1 MAIEKVVNLKVTDN
15 VDKTTKSVG
24 NLKTQL
30 REAQN
35 EVNELSAKFGA
46 TSVQAVEA
54 AKKAAELKDAIGEAK
69 SLTDA
74 FNPDAKFK
82 ALTSTLGGVA
92 GGFSAVQGAVG
103 LLGSESQSVEKAI
116 LKVQSAMAISQGVQA
131 IGESVDSFKQLG
143 AVIRAT
149 TLYQKALAGATA
161 VQTFV
166 MNGATLAAKALRG
179 ALVATGI
186 GALVVG
192 IGLLVANFDKLKS
205 IIFSSANNVKGLNDK
220 LKETIAINDDLISQD
235 ERRLTLL
242 EAQGSNEEK
251 IFATKQKNLTKEIAR
266 ILEKMDATEA
276 VYKAELEAGDL
287 TNERK
292 KELEDEYDAFKKQA
306 VDKRSEF
313 EINKN
318 AQVVKEVND
327 ALNDQI
333 KRDDEIQ
340 ASKDKKEEKAKEK
353 REKANEEAKRLREE
367 AYEHERLFVEQQL
380 TDSKDSIDKKREIVI
395 DDMALSKKDREKFLY
410 DLHLEEQKSEQE
422 HAEKLKDINK
432 RYDEEKENRLADTNV
447 KKEELDYQRRKLEI
461 ESIAQTESE
470 KLNLIEKLNKE
481 HNAKMIYAKKEDAA
495 KQKEIEKT
503 LADAKFEIQMQ
514 GLDAIDGLIG
524 LTKNLGEK
532 SKGIQKA
539 ALIAES
545 AVGIAKII
553 MNTNQANIQALANPA
568 NELSFG
574 AYAAAKIPL
583 NYATAGISI
592 ASTVAATAKGLAALG
607 GGGSASGG
615 SMPSGG
621 GQSAT
626 PPQFNI
632 VGQSGTNQLAQT
644 IAGQQNKPIEAFVVS
659 SAVSTSQA
667 LDRNRV
673 KTATFGG

>member
-1 MAIEKVVNLKVTDN
+1 MVEKVVNLKVTDN
-15 VDKTTKSVG
+15 VAQTTQSVG

-30 REAQN
+30 RQAQN
-35 EVNELSAKFGA
+35 EVNELSKKFGA
-46 TSVQAVEA
+46 TSEQAVQA
-54 AKKAAELKDAIGEAK
+54 AKRAAELKDAIGDAK

-166 MNGATLAAKALRG
+166 MNGATLAAKLLRG
-179 ALVATGI
+179 ALIATGV

-192 IGLLVANFDKLKS
+192 VGLLIANFDKVKKVVMNLIPGLSAVGDVVMSIVNTVTDFIGVTSEAERANERLKASAAAS
-205 IIFSSANNVKGLNDK
+205 IALNK
-220 LKETIAINDDLISQD
+220 KYLAEHGSQLD
-235 ERRLTLL
+235 E
-242 EAQGSNEEK
+242 
-251 IFATKQKNLTKEIAR
+251 FTKQKLAAKDKYN
-266 ILEKMDATEA
+266 EA
-276 VYKAELEAGDL
+276 IQEENADRVALA
-287 TNERK
+287 
-292 KELEDEYDAFKKQA
+292 KELNRELANIDKARQDE
-306 VDKRSEF
+306 
-313 EINKN
+313 
-318 AQVVKEVND
+318 
-327 ALNDQI
+327 
-333 KRDDEIQ
+333 
-340 ASKDKKEEKAKEK
+340 KDKKEKEAQDKIDEAEKKRLEKIKE
-353 REKANEEAKRLREE
+353 ANEAAQKIRDA
-367 AYEHERLFVEQQL
+367 AYEHEKLFVEEQL
-380 TDSKDSIDKKREIVI
+380 KDSKLSIDEKRNIVI
-395 DDMALSKKDREKFLY
+395 ADMALSKKDREKFLY

-461 ESIAQTESE
+461 ESIAQTETE
-470 KLNLIEKLNKE
+470 KLNLIAKLNEE
-481 HNAKMIYAKKEDAA
+481 HNAKMIDAKKADAD

-583 NYATAGISI
+583 NNITAGISI

-607 GGGSASGG
+607 GGGSSGGG
-615 SMPSGG
+615 SMPSG
-621 GQSAT
+621 QNAT

-632 VGQSGTNQLAQT
+632 VRQSGTNQLAQT

-659 SAVSTSQA
+659 SAVTTSQA

-673 KTATFGG
+673 RTATFGG

>member
-1 MAIEKVVNLKVTDN
+1 MAIEKVVNVKVVDN
-15 VDKTTKSVG
+15 VEATTKNVA

-30 REAQN
+30 RQAQN

-46 TSVQAVEA
+46 TSKQAVEA
-54 AKKAAELKDAIGEAK
+54 AKRAADLKDAIGDAK
-69 SLTDA
+69 ALTDA

-92 GGFSAVQGAVG
+92 GGFAAVQGAVG
-103 LLGSESQSVEKAI
+103 LLGSESQSVEKAL

-143 AVIRAT
+143 AVIRST
-149 TLYQKALAGATA
+149 TIFQKALSAATA
-161 VQTFV
+161 IQTFV
-166 MNGATLAAKALRG
+166 TNGATLAAKLLRG
-179 ALVATGI
+179 ALISTGI

-192 IGLLVANFDKLKS
+192 VGLLIANFDKVKKVVMTL
-205 IIFSSANNVKGLNDK
+205 IPGLSAVGDIVMGIVNTVTDFIGV
-220 LKETIAINDDLISQD
+220 TS
-235 ERRLTLL
+235 
-242 EAQGSNEEK
+242 
-251 IFATKQKNLTKEIAR
+251 
-266 ILEKMDATEA
+266 
-276 VYKAELEAGDL
+276 EAGRSIDKMVSDSEKTL
-287 TNERK
+287 RK
-292 KELEDEYDAFKKQA
+292 NQDFLDTQGDKYDDYTKRKIQA
-306 VDKRSEF
+306 NIDYAAK
-313 EINKN
+313 
-318 AQVVKEVND
+318 VKEVSED
-327 ALNDQI
+327 ETRTEDEKLKYLKDL
-333 KRDDEIQ
+333 RDKADREIEQ
-340 ASKDKKEEKAKEK
+340 ADKDRQAEKDKKAKEAQDK
-353 REKANEEAKRLREE
+353 LNEAEKTRLAKIKEANEAAQKIRDA
-367 AYEHERLFVEQQL
+367 AYEHEKLFVEQQL
-380 TDSKDSIDKKREIVI
+380 NDSKLSIDEKRNIVI
-395 DDMALSKKDREKFLY
+395 VDMALSKKDREKFLY

-461 ESIAQTESE
+461 NSIAQTESE
-470 KLNLIEKLNKE
+470 KLNLIAKLNEE
-481 HNAKMIYAKKEDAA
+481 HNAKMIDAKKEDAA

-583 NYATAGISI
+583 NNITAGISI

-607 GGGSASGG
+607 GGGSTGGG

-621 GQSAT
+621 SMST

-659 SAVSTSQA
+659 SSVTTSQS

>member
-15 VDKTTKSVG
+15 VDQTAKSVG

-35 EVNELSAKFGA
+35 EVNALSAKFGA
-46 TSVQAVEA
+46 TSEQAVNA
-54 AKKAAELKDAIGEAK
+54 AKRAAELKDAIGDAK

-166 MNGATLAAKALRG
+166 MNGATLAAKLLRG
-179 ALVATGI
+179 ALIATGV

-192 IGLLVANFDKLKS
+192 VGLLIANFDKVKKVVMNLIPGLSAVGDVVMSIVNTVTDFIGVTSEAERALDKMVSESQKTLKKNQD
-205 IIFSSANNVKGLNDK
+205 FLDTQGDK
-220 LKETIAINDDLISQD
+220 
-235 ERRLTLL
+235 
-242 EAQGSNEEK
+242 
-251 IFATKQKNLTKEIAR
+251 
-266 ILEKMDATEA
+266 
-276 VYKAELEAGDL
+276 Y
-287 TNERK
+287 
-292 KELEDEYDAFKKQA
+292 DEYTKRKIQA
-306 VDKRSEF
+306 NIDYAAK
-313 EINKN
+313 
-318 AQVVKEVND
+318 VKEVSED
-327 ALNDQI
+327 ETRTEAEKL
-333 KRDDEIQ
+333 KYLKGLRDKADREILQ
-340 ASKDKKEEKAKEK
+340 ADKDRQEENNKKAKEAQDK
-353 REKANEEAKRLREE
+353 INEAEKTRLEKIKEANEAAQKIRDA
-367 AYEHERLFVEQQL
+367 AYEHEKLFVEQQL
-380 TDSKDSIDKKREIVI
+380 TDSKLSIDEKRNIVI
-395 DDMALSKKDREKFLY
+395 ADMALSKKDREKFLY

-422 HAEKLKDINK
+422 HADKLKDINK

-461 ESIAQTESE
+461 DSIAQTESE
-470 KLNLIEKLNKE
+470 KLDLIAKLNEE
-481 HNAKMIYAKKEDAA
+481 HNAKMIGAEKEDSATRVEIAEKEKKA
-495 KQKEIEKT
+495 KM
-503 LADAKFEIQMQ
+503 DA
-514 GLDAIDGLIG
+514 LDAVGNSLNGMAELLGKQTAVGKTMAVASATISTIVGAQSAYENALKIPFVG
-524 LTKNLGEK
+524 TVLAPINAGIAIAAGMKNVQSILAVKTPG
-532 SKGIQKA
+532 GA
-539 ALIAES
+539 AGGGTTS
-545 AVGIAKII
+545 AVK
-553 MNTNQANIQALANPA
+553 
-568 NELSFG
+568 
-574 AYAAAKIPL
+574 
-583 NYATAGISI
+583 
-592 ASTVAATAKGLAALG
+592 
-607 GGGSASGG
+607 
-615 SMPSGG
+615 
-621 GQSAT
+621 

-659 SAVSTSQA
+659 SAVTTSQA

-673 KTATFGG
+673 KIATFGG

>member
-15 VDKTTKSVG
+15 VDKTTKSVS

-46 TSVQAVEA
+46 TSREAVEA
-54 AKKAAELKDAIGEAK
+54 AKRASDLKDAIGDAK
-69 SLTDA
+69 ALTDA

-92 GGFSAVQGAVG
+92 GGFAAVQGAVG
-103 LLGSESQSVEKAI
+103 LLGTESQDVEKMI
-116 LKVQSAMAISQGVQA
+116 LKVQSAMAITQGIQA
-131 IGESVDSFKQLG
+131 VGESVDNFKQLL
-143 AVIRAT
+143 AVVKDN
-149 TLYQKALAGATA
+149 LFYQKALAAA
-161 VQTFV
+161 IAIQTFV

-205 IIFSSANNVKGLNDK
+205 IIFSSANNVKVLNDK

-242 EAQGSNEEK
+242 EAQGANEEK
-251 IFATKQKNLTKEIAR
+251 IFATKQQNLTKEIAR

-306 VDKRSEF
+306 VEKRAEF

-340 ASKDKKEEKAKEK
+340 ASKDKKEEKAKER

-395 DDMALSKKDREKFLY
+395 ADMDLSKKDRQKFLY

-470 KLNLIEKLNKE
+470 KLNLIAKLNEE
-481 HNAKMIYAKKEDAA
+481 HNAKMIDAKKADADKQLEIEQAVAAA
-495 KQKEIEKT
+495 K
-503 LADAKFEIQMQ
+503 LAIQNSQ
-514 GLDAIDGLIG
+514 LDNISNGIAVIQ
-524 LTKNLGEK
+524 NLGIK
-532 SKGIQKA
+532 SKALQKG
-539 ALIAES
+539 LMIAES
-545 AVGIAKII
+545 AAGIAKIVI
-553 MNTNQANIQALANPA
+553 NTQAANSAAALKYALLPGGQALAAAEITA
-568 NELSFG
+568 NKVG
-574 AYAAAKIPL
+574 
-583 NYATAGISI
+583 AGIGI
-592 ASTVAATAKGLAALG
+592 AANLVSTSKALSALG
-607 GGGSASGG
+607 GGGSAGGG
-615 SMPSGG
+615 SQGTGG
-621 GQSAT
+621 SAPT

-659 SAVSTSQA
+659 SAVTSSQA

-673 KTATFGG
+673 RTATFGG

>member
-15 VDKTTKSVG
+15 VDQTAKSVG

-30 REAQN
+30 RQAQN

-46 TSVQAVEA
+46 TSEQAVNA
-54 AKKAAELKDAIGEAK
+54 AKKAAELKDAIGDAK

-179 ALVATGI
+179 ALIATGV

-192 IGLLVANFDKLKS
+192 VGLLIANFDKVKKVVMNLIPGLSAVGDVVMSIVNTVTDFIGVTSEAERTLDRMVSESQKTLKKNQD
-205 IIFSSANNVKGLNDK
+205 FLDTQGDK
-220 LKETIAINDDLISQD
+220 
-235 ERRLTLL
+235 
-242 EAQGSNEEK
+242 
-251 IFATKQKNLTKEIAR
+251 
-266 ILEKMDATEA
+266 
-276 VYKAELEAGDL
+276 Y
-287 TNERK
+287 
-292 KELEDEYDAFKKQA
+292 DEYTKRKIQA
-306 VDKRSEF
+306 NIDYAAK
-313 EINKN
+313 
-318 AQVVKEVND
+318 VKEVS
-327 ALNDQI
+327 
-333 KRDDEIQ
+333 DDETRTEAEKLKYLKDLRDKADREILQ
-340 ASKDKKEEKAKEK
+340 ADKDRQEENNKKAKEAQDK
-353 REKANEEAKRLREE
+353 INDAEKTRLEKIKEANEVAQKIRDA
-367 AYEHERLFVEQQL
+367 AYEHEKLFVEQQL
-380 TDSKDSIDKKREIVI
+380 TDSKLSIDEKRNIVI
-395 DDMALSKKDREKFLY
+395 ADMALSKKDREKFLY

-422 HAEKLKDINK
+422 HADKLKDINK

-470 KLNLIEKLNKE
+470 KLSLIAKLNEE
-481 HNAKMIYAKKEDAA
+481 HNAKMIGAEKEDSATRIEIAEKEKKA
-495 KQKEIEKT
+495 KM
-503 LADAKFEIQMQ
+503 DA
-514 GLDAIDGLIG
+514 LDAVGNSLNGMAELLGKQTAVGKTMAVASATISTIVGAQSAYENALKIPFVG
-524 LTKNLGEK
+524 TVLAPINAGIAIAAGMKNVQSILAVKTPG
-532 SKGIQKA
+532 GA
-539 ALIAES
+539 AGGGTTS
-545 AVGIAKII
+545 AVK
-553 MNTNQANIQALANPA
+553 P
-568 NELSFG
+568 
-574 AYAAAKIPL
+574 
-583 NYATAGISI
+583 
-592 ASTVAATAKGLAALG
+592 
-607 GGGSASGG
+607 
-615 SMPSGG
+615 PS
-621 GQSAT
+621 
-626 PPQFNI
+626 FNI

-659 SAVSTSQA
+659 SAVTTSQA

>member
-15 VDKTTKSVG
+15 VDQTTKSIG

-30 REAQN
+30 RQAQN

-46 TSVQAVEA
+46 TSEQAVEA
-54 AKKAAELKDAIGEAK
+54 AKRAAQLKDAIGDAK
-69 SLTDA
+69 TLTDA

-92 GGFSAVQGAVG
+92 GGFAAVQGAVG
-103 LLGSESQSVEKAI
+103 LLGSESQNVEKAI
-116 LKVQSAMAISQGVQA
+116 LKVQSAMAISQGIQSV
-131 IGESVDSFKQLG
+131 GESIDSFKQLG
-143 AVIRAT
+143 ATIKDTAVF
-149 TLYQKALAGATA
+149 QKALAAATA
-161 VQTFV
+161 IQTFV

-192 IGLLVANFDKLKS
+192 IGLLIENFDKLKS
-205 IIFSSANNVKGLNDK
+205 IIFGGASNAEILNKK
-220 LKETIAINDDLISQD
+220 LKETISLNDEIVSQN
-235 ERRLTLL
+235 ERSLKLL
-242 EAQGSNEEK
+242 EAQGANEEK
-251 IFATKQKNLTKEIAR
+251 LFATKQRNLAREIAG
-266 ILEKMDATEA
+266 IVEKMDALDE
-276 VYKAELEAGDL
+276 VYKAELEAGNL
-287 TNERK
+287 TNEKK

-306 VDKRSEF
+306 VEKRAEF
-313 EINKN
+313 EINQN
-318 AQVVKEVND
+318 AKVVKDVND

-340 ASKDKKEEKAKEK
+340 ASKDKKEEKAKER

-367 AYEHERLFVEQQL
+367 AYEHERMFVEQQL
-380 TDSKDSIDKKREIVI
+380 IDSKDSIDKKREIVI
-395 DDMALSKKDREKFLY
+395 ADINLSKKDRQKFLY

-470 KLNLIEKLNKE
+470 KLNLIAKLNEE
-481 HNAKMIYAKKEDAA
+481 HNAKMIDAKKEDAA

-514 GLDAIDGLIG
+514 SLDAIDGLIG

-583 NYATAGISI
+583 NNITAGISI

-607 GGGSASGG
+607 GGGSGGGG
-615 SMPSGG
+615 SMPSG
-621 GQSAT
+621 SAPT

-659 SAVSTSQA
+659 SAVTTSQA